1 MYDRSGGG
9 DEDGDDMARVKITEI
24 EDGPL
29 LVDGQIQL
37 IDARRTEIETRGK
50 ARLCRCGMSN
60 KKPFCDNSHQPSD
73 FGAESGQSEEEFLNP
88 KPVSRRREYSGSG
101 VKVSFDASLCI
112 HVAECLKLMPETFDL
127 RSRPWINLEN
137 ADIQKVIA
145 TVRNCPSGALR
156 YELEKETSVE
166 IEPDPTEPIVRAWRN
181 GPLRIEGEI
190 EIVNVN
196 GETVLKGNRAA
207 LCRCGA
213 SRNKPFCDN
222 THKLIKFAATT

>member
-1 MYDRSGGG
+1 MAD
-9 DEDGDDMARVKITEI
+9 DGVEMAKVKITET

-29 LVDGQIQL
+29 LVEGQIQL
-37 IDARRTEIETRGK
+37 IDARRIEIETRGK

-60 KKPFCDNSHQPSD
+60 KKPFCDNSHKSSD
-73 FGAESGQSEEEFLNP
+73 FGAESGQTEEEFLSP
-88 KPVSRRREYSGSG
+88 KPVSRRREYTGDG
-101 VKVSFDASLCI
+101 IKVSFDASVCI

-127 RSRPWINLEN
+127 RSRPWINLES
-137 ADIQKVIA
+137 ADIQKVVD

-156 YELEKETSVE
+156 YELEDQQSAK
-166 IEPDPTEPIVRAWRN
+166 IEPEPAEPTVRAWRN
-181 GPLRIEGEI
+181 GPLRIRGEV
-190 EIVNVN
+190 EIVDVK
-196 GETVLKGNRAA
+196 GDTVLEGDRAA